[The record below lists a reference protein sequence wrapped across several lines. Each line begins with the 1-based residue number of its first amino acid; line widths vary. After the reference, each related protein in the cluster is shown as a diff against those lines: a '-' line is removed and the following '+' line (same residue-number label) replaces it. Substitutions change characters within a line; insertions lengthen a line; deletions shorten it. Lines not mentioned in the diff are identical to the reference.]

1 MDKTSGIVSYAWNM
15 DVDKG
20 YSRQA
25 VCTVTAWDYGY
36 LTATTRLTI
45 TVYDI
50 NDNSPRFEKKYYT
63 FWTSSTQPVGT
74 VLGTITITDA
84 DITHPHNF
92 IERIWIENQP
102 SAIKYFDRNEATGEF
117 YINKNLTNIGDG
129 NVLEF
134 TIYAEDY
141 GQLKSSAHITI
152 ILPSEVRFCLYIDS
166 CLVVIIETFE
176 VPYVISRKNDRRY
189 NGQKTTC

>member
-25 VCTVTAWDYGY
+25 VCTVTAWDSGF
-36 LTATTRLTI
+36 LTATTGLTI

-50 NDNSPRFEKKYYT
+50 NDNSPRFDKKYYT

-84 DITHPHNF
+84 DITHPHNY

-102 SAIKYFDRNEATGEF
+102 SDIKYFDRNEATGEF
-117 YINKNLTNIGDG
+117 YINKNLTYIGDG

-141 GQLKSSAHITI
+141 GQLKSSSHITI
-152 ILPSEVRFCLYIDS
+152 VLPSEVRSCLYIES
-166 CLVVIIETFE
+166 SRIVIIETFE
-176 VPYVISRKNDRRY
+176 VTYLIRRKHDRR
-189 NGQKTTC
+189 